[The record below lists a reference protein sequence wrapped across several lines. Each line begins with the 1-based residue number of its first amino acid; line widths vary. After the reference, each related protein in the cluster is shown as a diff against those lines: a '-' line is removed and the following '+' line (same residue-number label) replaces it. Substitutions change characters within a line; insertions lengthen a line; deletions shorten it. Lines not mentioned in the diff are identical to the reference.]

1 MEFYELKGK
10 KAMMKSTKIENH
22 GDVGISSG

>member
-10 KAMMKSTKIENH
+10 KSMMKSTKIENH
-22 GDVGISSG
+22 GDVRISNG